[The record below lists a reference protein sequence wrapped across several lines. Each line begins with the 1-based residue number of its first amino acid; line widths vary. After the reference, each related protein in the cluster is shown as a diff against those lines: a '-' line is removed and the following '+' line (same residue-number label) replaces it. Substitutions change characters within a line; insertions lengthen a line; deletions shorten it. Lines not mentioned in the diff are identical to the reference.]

1 MATIAIYESMIIYPC
16 YGYNVLHLNQDLAYI
31 FRQEVYGEAVV
42 RSQVPP
48 LIGNGCKHRQIRFTE
63 KFFLGDTVVH
73 KATLE
78 LEKKSGI
85 ARALQGRTSEKELL
99 SLSLVPILFGLG
111 NYKKLIRKGKQLIL
125 HGLNEVIPRKFMDLS
140 YIQESEAVRLI
151 KRRLLYLGPETIE
164 EGSLL
169 VLKVSPHSIRERV
182 SCFDPAINKNKR
194 QENRASV
201 LTALAKTFPNLFLE
215 LSGDIFELSGHLASD
230 SLLHQPPSPTMSTST
245 DPSSAPTANYVEF
258 PA

>member
-125 HGLNEVIPRKFMDLS
+125 HGLNE
-140 YIQESEAVRLI
+140 ESEAVRLI

-169 VLKVSPHSIRERV
+169 VLKVSPHSV
-182 SCFDPAINKNKR
+182 SKEDHFEPHTTVGNFFFFGK
-194 QENRASV
+194 
-201 LTALAKTFPNLFLE
+201 KTITIAVTNHMLMKKTHWPRR
-215 LSGDIFELSGHLASD
+215 
-230 SLLHQPPSPTMSTST
+230 
-245 DPSSAPTANYVEF
+245 SA
-258 PA
+258 

>member
-31 FRQEVYGEAVV
+31 FRQEVYGEAAV

-73 KATLE
+73 KV
-78 LEKKSGI
+78 
-85 ARALQGRTSEKELL
+85 
-99 SLSLVPILFGLG
+99 VPILFGLG

-125 HGLNEVIPRKFMDLS
+125 HGLNE
-140 YIQESEAVRLI
+140 ESEAVRLI

-169 VLKVSPHSIRERV
+169 VLKVSPHSVSKEDHFDPHTTVGNFFFWQEDNHDRSHQPHVDEKKHTGLEDLLNSCACPK
-182 SCFDPAINKNKR
+182 SCF
-194 QENRASV
+194 
-201 LTALAKTFPNLFLE
+201 
-215 LSGDIFELSGHLASD
+215 
-230 SLLHQPPSPTMSTST
+230 
-245 DPSSAPTANYVEF
+245 
-258 PA
+258 